1 MKNENNLPEENI
13 YRRSVLIRHKH
24 KADENIVLKHVEK
37 LLKTLTLSQSL
48 FKDETFPPSPSSLY
62 INRYQLSKSTL
73 DLLPDQQTNLSS
85 NHQIQWLRPDQIHPP
100 TWKDNQTHQWTVY
113 RNPKPNDVLQGALGL
128 NYISLFKKYNKT
140 KKDSD
145 LLAFINQKVN
155 YIILGLD

>member
-1 MKNENNLPEENI
+1 MENEENI

-48 FKDETFPPSPSSLY
+48 FKDETFPPSLSSLY
-62 INRYQLSKSTL
+62 INGYQISKSTL

-113 RNPKPNDVLQGALGL
+113 RNPKPNDVLQGALGF
-128 NYISLFKKYNKT
+128 YFSFLFY
-140 KKDSD
+140 
-145 LLAFINQKVN
+145 FIFIFNF
-155 YIILGLD
+155 